1 MTSYVRFQ
9 NAQGNVHC
17 ALLLSKARVNPLK
30 KTTIPRLEL
39 TAATVAVR
47 LSKVIERELD
57 YQVDCI
63 YFWTDSQSVLKYLYN
78 VSTRF
83 HTFVANRVSLIRE
96 ASQLNQCTLCSSTQ
110 QGSCKPSQENN
121 YSTP

>member
-9 NAQGNVHC
+9 NAQGKVHC

-63 YFWTDSQSVLKYLYN
+63 YFWTDSQSVLKYLF
-78 VSTRF
+78 S
-83 HTFVANRVSLIRE
+83 HIC
-96 ASQLNQCTLCSSTQ
+96 SQQSISDQRSISIEPMAICQ
-110 QGSCKPSQENN
+110 IISQ
-121 YSTP
+121 SG